1 MLLLALLSILI
12 LAGCGE
18 SQTSEKEEF
27 LLSIE
32 IKGNGNTIPEA
43 GTYSYEVGETITIE
57 SIANEGYSFSH
68 WEGDYPSGYR
78 EEPYLRIT
86 IEDDTS
92 LIAHFE
98 EYEEEFGKDDEE
110 LDETREKED
119 FDGGSKG
126 IFYSVEGGKNDLYLF
141 GTLHYG
147 EEDMYPL
154 HARVYHY
161 FNKSDSLGLELD
173 LSEITEMEISQK
185 MLDIGIYT
193 EPQKQ
198 LNDFIDEETFNQVS
212 EYLAPMGID
221 EMSLNQFKPWVVAQ
235 LVTDMAIRTAGYSPE
250 SGVEEKLLEMAN
262 EQGMGVIGLE
272 EIEDQLGVFELLD
285 DEGGRLFLEES
296 IEEKEMADE
305 YIKNLA
311 RYWKEND
318 KESIIKER
326 EGIKKIEEPS
336 SLVEFYD
343 ALLYQ
348 RDKDMAKEISTLL
361 EDDSENVYFIA
372 VGYLHL
378 VGEESIVENLKDKG
392 YDVKCMYEEY

>member
-1 MLLLALLSILI
+1 
-12 LAGCGE
+12 
-18 SQTSEKEEF
+18 
-27 LLSIE
+27 
-32 IKGNGNTIPEA
+32 
-43 GTYSYEVGETITIE
+43 
-57 SIANEGYSFSH
+57 
-68 WEGDYPSGYR
+68 
-78 EEPYLRIT
+78 
-86 IEDDTS
+86 
-92 LIAHFE
+92 
-98 EYEEEFGKDDEE
+98 
-110 LDETREKED
+110 
-119 FDGGSKG
+119 
-126 IFYSVEGGKNDLYLF
+126 
-141 GTLHYG
+141 
-147 EEDMYPL
+147 MYPL

-198 LNDFIDEETFNQVS
+198 LNDVINEETFNQVS

-392 YDVKCMYEEY
+392 YDVKCMYDGY